1 MKQKISQYLVLAL
14 TLFCTL
20 VVGIPVADVPIKVY
34 DSAAAVIPIFA
45 LLAVVGSWLY
55 LVISDRQKRH
65 FLVAFGLNL
74 LVVIFLSCT
83 LNDIGM
89 CYEYY
94 LHGGG

>member
-20 VVGIPVADVPIKVY
+20 VVI
-34 DSAAAVIPIFA
+34 
-45 LLAVVGSWLY
+45 LLS
-55 LVISDRQKRH
+55 R
-65 FLVAFGLNL
+65 
-74 LVVIFLSCT
+74 T

>member
-1 MKQKISQYLVLAL
+1 MKQKISQHLVLAL

-20 VVGIPVADVPIKVY
+20 VV
-34 DSAAAVIPIFA
+34 VI
-45 LLAVVGSWLY
+45 LLS
-55 LVISDRQKRH
+55 R
-65 FLVAFGLNL
+65 
-74 LVVIFLSCT
+74 T